1 MKKPIITTAILYLT
15 LFVLYSNQ
23 VAAQILDDVHY
34 YVTDRKATNTFFET
48 NFGAKQMAELPM
60 NPLVFIN
67 FLQINPAQTTINVS
81 PQGPFAGIKV
91 GDPKRW
97 IKTLATPS
105 LDNPPIYGPHW
116 ACLSTR
122 NLTKSLQKLQAN
134 GVKIGTQSL
143 TIPTEPTAKTAVVY
157 TPDLNILL
165 LVERPKQSKVTEYQ
179 IDHVL
184 FLVENLATELKFYKD
199 VIGTTVLKQTPQ
211 MAMIEVGRHIFIFVE
226 PEAIGL
232 SRAQVVKK
240 EAGKFYPGIDHI
252 GFLYK
257 DLVTLNNTCDKA
269 AALGYEFLKKPSLMY
284 YYDKPTPYTFGILF
298 SPSGFQVE
306 LEIEEGGRYGAR
318 TGYLDS
324 K

>member
-1 MKKPIITTAILYLT
+1 MKKSIVLATIFLYTTQA
-15 LFVLYSNQ
+15 
-23 VAAQILDDVHY
+23 AAQILDDVHY

-81 PQGPFAGIKV
+81 PQGPFEGIKV

-97 IKTLATPS
+97 IKTLAKPS
-105 LDNPPIYGPHW
+105 LDNPLVYGPHW
-116 ACLSTR
+116 TCLSTR

-134 GVKIGTQSL
+134 GVQVATQNL
-143 TIPTEPTAKTAVVY
+143 VIPTEPNAKTAVVY
-157 TPDLNILL
+157 TPDLNTLL
-165 LVERPKQSKVTEYQ
+165 LVERPKQSKTTEYQ

-184 FLVENLATELKFYKD
+184 FLVENLATELKFYQD
-199 VIGTTVLKQTPQ
+199 VIGTIILKQTPN
-211 MAMIEVGRHIFIFVE
+211 MAMVEIGRHFFIFAE

-232 SRAQVVKK
+232 NRAQVVKK

-257 DLVTLNNTCDKA
+257 DLATLNSTCDRA
-269 AALGYEFLKKPSLMY
+269 TALGYEFLKKPSLMY

-318 TGYLDS
+318 TGYLKD
-324 K
+324 KTK